1 MAKEKVRL
9 TVNGKSTAF
18 EAEPGE
24 MLVDVLRDRL
34 GLMGTKAGCRAGE
47 CGTCSVIMNG
57 VLVASCIV
65 PIKKADRASIT
76 TIEGLEKAGE
86 LHAVQKAFI
95 EKGAIQC
102 GFCTPAMVL
111 AGKVLLDNNPNP
123 TKEQK
128 PEGHIGHTLQV
139 HRLPEDR
146 RGDSLGIASPR
157 TEVTYE
163 PGKSRKERSEKSGR
177 IFRHRQIDAED
188 GWPG

>member
-9 TVNGKSTAF
+9 TVNGKSTAI

-34 GLMGTKAGCRAGE
+34 GLMGTKAGCRTGE

-123 TKEQK
+123 TREQIL
-128 PEGHIGHTLQV
+128 EAI
-139 HRLPEDR
+139 
-146 RGDSLGIASPR
+146 SGILCRCTGYQKILEAIVWASQAQGPR
-157 TEVTYE
+157 
-163 PGKSRKERSEKSGR
+163 
-177 IFRHRQIDAED
+177 
-188 GWPG
+188 

>member
-9 TVNGKSTAF
+9 TVNGKGVVV
-18 EAEPGE
+18 EAAPGE

-34 GLMGTKAGCRAGE
+34 GLTGTKAGCRAGE

-57 VLVASCIV
+57 ALVAACIIPV
-65 PIKKADRASIT
+65 KKADRAVIT

-123 TKEQK
+123 TRE
-128 PEGHIGHTLQV
+128 
-139 HRLPEDR
+139 
-146 RGDSLGIASPR
+146 
-157 TEVTYE
+157 EVTAAI
-163 PGKSRKERSEKSGR
+163 SGILCR
-177 IFRHRQIDAED
+177 CTGYQKIVEAISSASKMQDRGEA
-188 GWPG
+188 